1 MSTLDWIFCAFF
13 AFSVLHG
20 LWRGLIKEVLDL
32 AAWAIGFVAA
42 QTFATEL
49 GELLPV
55 TGASPE
61 LRYLMGFVVVLM
73 ICLVVISMLSKL
85 LSTFIS
91 SIGLG
96 FLNSLMG
103 AVFAL
108 TKVFVLCLCLATIV
122 RLTPLQEFD
131 LWKQSVV
138 AEYLVVV
145 LNAIK
150 PFLPQEFGKY
160 VT

>member
-1 MSTLDWIFCAFF
+1 MNSLDWIFSAFF
-13 AFSVLHG
+13 ALAILHG

-32 AAWAIGFVAA
+32 AAWVIGFVAA
-42 QTFATEL
+42 QTFAAEL
-49 GELLPV
+49 GAQLPV
-55 TGASPE
+55 TDASPE
-61 LRYLMGFVVVLM
+61 LRYLMGFVGVLM
-73 ICLVVISMLSKL
+73 ICLVLASTLSKL
-85 LSTFIS
+85 LSTLIS

-96 FLNSLMG
+96 LVNSLMG
-103 AVFAL
+103 AVFAF
-108 TKVFVLCLCLATIV
+108 TKVLVLCLCLATIV

-138 AEYLVVV
+138 AQYLVVA

-150 PFLPQEFGKY
+150 PFLPEEFGKY

>member
-13 AFSVLHG
+13 FFSVLHG

-32 AAWAIGFVAA
+32 AAWVIGFVAA

-61 LRYLMGFVVVLM
+61 LRYLMGFVAVLM
-73 ICLVVISMLSKL
+73 ICLVVVSILSKL

-96 FLNSLMG
+96 FLNSSMG

-108 TKVFVLCLCLATIV
+108 TKTLVLCLCLATIV
-122 RLTPLQEFD
+122 RSTPLQEFE

-138 AEYLVVV
+138 AEYLVVA

-160 VT
+160 LT